1 MTGSPAEASL
11 LVAGVVRD
19 GERRMRGDLE
29 RLRAATA
36 GFGQVRWCI
45 VESDSTDRTVP
56 LLQGLRADWPGF
68 DFISLGETRS
78 RLPDRLARIANA
90 RNTYLDALRDDP
102 RLADVTHVLVAD
114 LDGVCGALTASA
126 LASCW
131 SLDVPWSMC
140 AANQGDFY
148 YDVFALRHPD
158 WCPGD
163 PWALHRRLEPLLGR
177 DEADQ
182 VALFSRMVHLAPD
195 RPPIEVESAFG
206 GLALYT
212 REAMRAGR
220 YSGIDAEGRPVC
232 EHVPF
237 HAQLRAA
244 GHRLFIHPGLVNAR
258 RTRHAGRKR
267 LLRTL
272 RRKAWNRLLS
282 LAGRPPA

>member
-1 MTGSPAEASL
+1 
-11 LVAGVVRD
+11 
-19 GERRMRGDLE
+19 MRADLE
-29 RLRAATA
+29 SLRRATA
-36 GFGQVRWCI
+36 GFGRVRWLV
-45 VESDSTDRTVP
+45 VESDSSDGSVGILTA
-56 LLQGLRADWPGF
+56 LRGEWDGF
-68 DFISLGETRS
+68 DFVTLGETRS

-90 RNTYLDALRDDP
+90 RNAYLDALRDDP

-114 LDGVCGALTASA
+114 LDGVCGALTPWA

-131 SLDVPWSMC
+131 SLAVPWSMC

-163 PWALHRRLEPLLGR
+163 AWALHRRLEPLIGR
-177 DEADQ
+177 DEADN

-195 RPPIEVESAFG
+195 LPPIEVESAFG

-212 REAMRAGR
+212 REAMLAGR
-220 YSGIDAEGRPVC
+220 YAGVDAQGEAVC

-244 GHRLFIHPGLVNAR
+244 GHRLYIHPGLINAR
-258 RTRHAGRKR
+258 RTKHAGRKK
-267 LLRTL
+267 LVRTL
-272 RRKAWNRLLS
+272 RRKAWNRLRS
-282 LAGRPPA
+282 LVGR